1 MTDLLEKAIK
11 KVGRLPKSQQNAIA
25 EMIIEE
31 IEDEK
36 KWERK
41 FKNSQGKLSKLA
53 DEAVEEYKKNKTEP
67 LKF

>member
-1 MTDLLEKAIK
+1 MTELLEKVIK

-25 EMIIEE
+25 EIIMEE

-36 KWERK
+36 KWEIK

-53 DEAVEEYKKNKTEP
+53 DEAVEEFKKNKTEP